1 MLKHTLTAAA
11 LAAVLATPAFA
22 QKQPAPDT
30 TKQMQSAPA
39 PQGAMSNH
47 KTKTRT
53 AWPRK
58 APAPSRPASCTARTP
73 MSGAVPS

>member
-47 KTKTRT
+47 R
-53 AWPRK
+53 RK
-58 APAPSRPASCTARTP
+58 PERHGREKRQRPAGGFHAQPGRQ
-73 MSGAVPS
+73 